1 MMASPETYWL
11 IGASMLIL
19 SFLPPTIGYLR
30 AISHA
35 SALIRPIPL
44 ENPPEISILLPIRNE
59 SSSIMRKLTEIA
71 ESEYPMSRIS
81 LLIADSCSSDNSIE
95 LAQSFLE
102 NSQTGLS
109 WQFLTLDRPGKSIAI
124 NESLEK
130 IETDI
135 FLMMD
140 SDASTGPNAVGDI
153 VSWFQVPEIGAV
165 CGASSEI
172 LEEEKGYRKRF
183 NILRTSESVIDS
195 TPIFEGSICAFRI
208 EALGG
213 SGIESSINA
222 DDSQMAI
229 KVRRN
234 GFRSI
239 MDTSIP
245 FHEPERRKTTLKRQV
260 RRAQGLS
267 RTLWLNRDLCIAK
280 NGKYTRIF
288 RNQFYFHL
296 LFPWLVILSSSIII
310 MTSIS
315 ENMNSL
321 DFSRNRFDFSL
332 SLLPLSLIS
341 RTIRNLSSGIFA
353 LSYSHLLLL
362 SGIKLNIW
370 DPGQRG

>member
-1 MMASPETYWL
+1 MASPETYWL

-81 LLIADSCSSDNSIE
+81 LLIADSCSTDNSIE

-172 LEEEKGYRKRF
+172 LEQEKSYRKRF
-183 NILRTSESVIDS
+183 NILRTSESVTDS
-195 TPIFEGSICAFRI
+195 TPIFEGSICAYRI

-229 KVRRN
+229 NVRRN

-239 MDTSIP
+239 MDTSIQ

-267 RTLWLNRDLCIAK
+267 RTLWLNRDLCFAK

-296 LFPWLVILSSSIII
+296 FFPWLVIISSLAIIIPSII
-310 MTSIS
+310 
-315 ENMNSL
+315 ENIGGL
-321 DFSRNRFDFSL
+321 DLTFTRFDFT
-332 SLLPLSLIS
+332 LSLIPLLAFS
-341 RTIRNLSSGIFA
+341 STARALSSGVFA
-353 LSYSHLLLL
+353 LAYSHVLLFC
-362 SGIKLNIW
+362 GIKLNIW
-370 DPGQRG
+370 DPGQRD